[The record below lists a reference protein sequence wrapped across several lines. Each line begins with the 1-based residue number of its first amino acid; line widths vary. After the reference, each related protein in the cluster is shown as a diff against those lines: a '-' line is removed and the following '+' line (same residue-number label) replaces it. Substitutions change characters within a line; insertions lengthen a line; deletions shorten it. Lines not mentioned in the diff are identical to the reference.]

1 MPPGGIPFFRRD
13 ETITGG
19 NRMTT
24 RKVLRR
30 NDGKTLNFGPE
41 SEHLAERSD
50 MRVIELAYDDEGRL
64 TGEVDLT
71 RLHSETTER
80 ALREA
85 IARKWPYLVAL
96 IDRPEVCK
104 TALAAIEGAMLESK
118 PATAAAADT
127 TPPAPARAPKKTPA
141 ASPPAKTST
150 PASGASAAAPKGNA
164 AETDPAI
171 AAAKAIDAQLAV
183 KKQELMDLAS
193 RELVAEHV
201 KTELGADLASANKP
215 TMIRNALDLYRA
227 ELTKPASETA

>member
-1 MPPGGIPFFRRD
+1 
-13 ETITGG
+13 
-19 NRMTT
+19 MTT

-50 MRVIELAYDDEGRL
+50 MRVIELEYDDEGRL
-64 TGEVDLT
+64 TNEVDLT

-118 PATAAAADT
+118 PATAAPADT
-127 TPPAPARAPKKTPA
+127 TPPAPARAAKKTPA
-141 ASPPAKTST
+141 ASAPAKTSA
-150 PASGASAAAPKGNA
+150 PAPGASAAAPKGNA
-164 AETDPAI
+164 TDTTPPTETDPAI
-171 AAAKAIDAQLAV
+171 AAEKAIDAQLVV

-201 KTELGADLASANKP
+201 KTELGADLAPANKP